1 MSPEQMVLL
10 IHGAGG
16 GAWQW
21 RDWEPVLQQ
30 NGLQSRAID
39 LLPVPAGLADTRF
52 EDYLLQAEQWFDEI
66 ADGNAQAPAVIG
78 ASLGALIALKLA
90 ESRPVSA
97 LVLVAPGPPAAVRAW
112 SYRQRTYPTI
122 VPWASALEPAETEA
136 SMPEADAATVRWA
149 HGMWRDES
157 GRVMQ
162 AVCDGIEAAAPDCP
176 CLVQCGEA
184 DQTVPPAICAETAR
198 LLGAEHRRYE
208 RVSHVGALLGLYST
222 ILAQEAA
229 GWLARLPGPADRD

>member
-1 MSPEQMVLL
+1 MIREEQVLL

-21 RDWEPVLQQ
+21 RDWEPVLQR

-39 LLPVPAGLADTRF
+39 LLPATTGLAETRF
-52 EDYLLQAEQWFDEI
+52 EDYLFQAELWFDEI
-66 ADGNAQAPAVIG
+66 ADGNAPGPAVIG

-90 ESRPVSA
+90 ESRPVRG
-97 LVLVAPGPPAAVRAW
+97 LVLVAPGPPAAVRDW
-112 SYRQRTYPTI
+112 SYRERAYPPI
-122 VPWASALEPAETEA
+122 VPWASALDLADTEA
-136 SMPEADAATVRWA
+136 SMPEADAATIRWA

-184 DQTVPPAICAETAR
+184 DQSVPPTICAETAG
-198 LLGAEHRRYE
+198 LLGAERRSYE

-229 GWLARLPGPADRD
+229 GWIARLLRPDDRN